1 MDYKPYGTANT
12 VLIGLQLDISNGFII
27 QHGCNNSWTQIY
39 YPISFTT
46 YCSVVAV
53 ELGASH
59 QYEFSCIYNVDISYF
74 YINCKFSNA
83 SNFTTLF
90 HWIAVGV

>member
-12 VLIGLQLDISNGFII
+12 VLIGLQLDISNGFLI

-46 YCSVVAV
+46 YCSVVAI
-53 ELGASH
+53 ELGKNTH
-59 QYEFSCIYNVDISYF
+59 YNFSCIYNVDISYF
-74 YINCKFSNA
+74 YINTKMNNGANCTA
-83 SNFTTLF
+83 TC